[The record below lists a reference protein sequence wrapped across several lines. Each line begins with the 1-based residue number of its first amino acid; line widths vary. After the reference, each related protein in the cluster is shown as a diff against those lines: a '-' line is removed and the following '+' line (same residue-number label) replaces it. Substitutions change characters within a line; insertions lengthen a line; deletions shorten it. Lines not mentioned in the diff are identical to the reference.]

1 MIGGPGGN
9 RCQRLIDDLV
19 ARHYAVAPDYFPA
32 HLVRALRREALQ
44 RHRRGEFQEAGI
56 GRGQEQ
62 HRNTRIRR
70 DRTRWLDGSTLAQCR
85 FLDEMEQLRLAVN
98 RALFLGL
105 FDLESHFA
113 VYDPGAFYRRHLD
126 AFNGNNGR
134 VLSAVLYLN
143 DRWRDDDGGRLRLWP
158 HPDAVVPAMDVTPR
172 AGTLVC
178 FLSEHIP
185 HEVMEASRQRLSI
198 AGWFRCNNSTALAVD
213 PPR

>member
-1 MIGGPGGN
+1 
-9 RCQRLIDDLV
+9 V

-32 HLVRALRREALQ
+32 HLVRALRREALL
-44 RHRRGEFQEAGI
+44 RHRRGEFHHAGI

-62 HRNTRIRR
+62 HRNTRVRR

-85 FLDEMEQLRLAVN
+85 LLDEMEHLRLAVN

-105 FDLESHFA
+105 FDLEAHFA

-143 DRWRDDDGGRLRLWP
+143 EQWRDDEGGRLRLWP
-158 HPDAVVPAMDVTPR
+158 DPDAATPVMEVTPR

-178 FLSEHIP
+178 FLSDRIP

-198 AGWFRCNNSTALAVD
+198 AGWFRCNNSTALAPD
-213 PPR
+213 PAR